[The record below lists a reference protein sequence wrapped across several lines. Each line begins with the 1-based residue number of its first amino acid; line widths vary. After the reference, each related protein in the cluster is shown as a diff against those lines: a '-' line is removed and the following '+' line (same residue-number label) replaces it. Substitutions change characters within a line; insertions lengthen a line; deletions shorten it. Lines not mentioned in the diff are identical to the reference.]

1 MRPTT
6 FPCLALLLSL
16 GGLTHAETGSI
27 LTYTMP
33 PGGEGAA
40 SVALG
45 VAIPGGPSS
54 MVVNPALLAWEGAR
68 TSSVLQYSWS
78 HMDLLPYTHRSDLSQ
93 EVRSFGI
100 RFPFKPGTDLA
111 LGYTWNHLEL
121 GRDTAW
127 IDRNR
132 GEINRLE
139 ETVHHFVLSGRLGG
153 IASVGVGYKSADS
166 RLRGTMVDTSGGLIR
181 GTASAES
188 WDLGLM
194 VAPRWRIPST
204 SVRVGPSMGV
214 SWINV
219 DEDQTVSYGN
229 STSDP
234 IPHLRRWGTGVTVF
248 SPDLVSVDL
257 FLEDE
262 ADVSPSYPG
271 GTTRY
276 QGWSLD
282 VLGLFKVSS
291 ADLTDYDGARRETH
305 ESYQATFDLKQI
317 WRLRGRL
324 ESGDWTSL
332 PSDRAKDYPLPT
344 FDILG
349 AKVSPNLRLTYTRK
363 TVRGWDYRGASSAN
377 DDQERIGWAICL

>member
-16 GGLTHAETGSI
+16 GGLTHAQKGYI
-27 LTYTMP
+27 LSYLMP

-54 MVVNPALLAWEGAR
+54 MAVNPALLAWEGAR
-68 TSSVLQYSWS
+68 TSSMVQYSWS
-78 HMDLLPYTHRSDLSQ
+78 YMDLEPDRHLPNYSQ

-100 RFPFKPGTDLA
+100 RFPFKSGTDLA
-111 LGYTWNHLEL
+111 LGYTWNQLEM
-121 GRDTAW
+121 GSDTFW
-127 IDRNR
+127 LDRNR
-132 GEINRLE
+132 GEIRKKE
-139 ETVHHFVLSGRLGG
+139 ETVHHFVLSGRWGG
-153 IASVGVGYKSADS
+153 VASAGVGYKSADS
-166 RLRGTMVDTSGGLIR
+166 RLRGTMLDDSGNPIR
-181 GTASAES
+181 STASAES
-188 WDLGLM
+188 WDLGMM

-204 SVRVGPSMGV
+204 SLRAGPSLGV
-214 SWINV
+214 SFINV
-219 DEDQTVSYGN
+219 DPDQMVNFGDTIDYA
-229 STSDP
+229 
-234 IPHLRRWGTGVTVF
+234 IAHLRRWGTGVTVF
-248 SPDLVSVDL
+248 SPDLFSVDL

-262 ADVSPSYPG
+262 ADVGPSYPQA
-271 GTTRY
+271 TVRY

-282 VLGLFKVSS
+282 VLGLLKVSS
-291 ADLTDYDGARRETH
+291 ADLTDPDQSRRETH

-363 TVRGWDYRGASSAN
+363 NVRGWDYRGASSAN
-377 DDQERIGWAICL
+377 DAQERIGWAICL

>member
-16 GGLTHAETGSI
+16 GGLSHAASGSI
-27 LTYTMP
+27 LTYMMP

-78 HMDLLPYTHRSDLSQ
+78 RMDLLPFTHRSDLSQ

-111 LGYTWNHLEL
+111 LGYSWNH
-121 GRDTAW
+121 
-127 IDRNR
+127 IDFGTNTYEVP
-132 GEINRLE
+132 GVPKQTIHSE

-153 IASVGVGYKSADS
+153 IASAGVGYKSADS
-166 RLRGTMVDTSGGLIR
+166 RLAPNLVVARRDTLR

-219 DEDQTVSYGN
+219 EEDQTVSYGD
-229 STSDP
+229 STSSP

-291 ADLTDYDGARRETH
+291 ADLTDYDGANLETH

-324 ESGDWTSL
+324 ETGDWTSL

-363 TVRGWDYRGASSAN
+363 NVRGWDYRGSSSAN
-377 DDQERIGWAICL
+377 DAQERIGWAISL

>member
-1 MRPTT
+1 MRSTVTT
-6 FPCLALLLSL
+6 FFALSL
-16 GGLTHAETGSI
+16 SLAGSLHAQSGSI
-27 LTYTMP
+27 LTYVAP

-54 MVVNPALLAWEGAR
+54 MAVNPALLAWEGAR

-78 HMDLLPYTHRSDLSQ
+78 HSDLLPELRSDLSQ
-93 EVRSFGI
+93 DVRSFGI

-111 LGYTWNHLEL
+111 LGYTWNHMDL
-121 GRDTAW
+121 GRDTIW
-127 IDRNR
+127 TDKNR
-132 GEINRLE
+132 GEINKQE
-139 ETVHHFVLSGRLGG
+139 ETVHHFVLSGRWGG
-153 IASVGVGYKSADS
+153 VVSAGVGYKSADS
-166 RLRGTMVDTSGGLIR
+166 RLRGTMLDDSGKLIR

-188 WDLGLM
+188 WDLGMM

-204 SVRVGPSMGV
+204 SLRAGPSLGV

-219 DEDQTVSYGN
+219 DEDQTIGYGDSVSYA
-229 STSDP
+229 

-248 SPDLVSVDL
+248 SPDLFSVDL

-262 ADVSPSYPG
+262 ADVGLSYPQA
-271 GTTRY
+271 TVRY

-291 ADLTDYDGARRETH
+291 ADLTDPDGSRRETH

-324 ESGDWTSL
+324 ETGDWTSL
-332 PSDRAKDYPLPT
+332 PSDKAKDYPLPT

-363 TVRGWDYRGASSAN
+363 NIRSWNFRGVESVRNG
-377 DDQERIGWAICL
+377 QEQVGWAICL